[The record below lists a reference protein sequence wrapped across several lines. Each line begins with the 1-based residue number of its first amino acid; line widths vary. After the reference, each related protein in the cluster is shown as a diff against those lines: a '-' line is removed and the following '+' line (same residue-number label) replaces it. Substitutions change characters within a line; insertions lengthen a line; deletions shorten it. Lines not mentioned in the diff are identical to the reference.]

1 MKLAHVEVFWPEGV
15 RRGSTQ
21 LTYALTNE
29 KSLDSFIGKQQGLVK
44 EQKKKE
50 PEPTTGGNNNSG
62 NNNSGNNNSGNNNS
76 GNNNSGN
83 NNSGNNNSEII
94 TQRWSIDEDLDGK
107 RGFTLLEVIITISIL
122 AVMMISTSVLLR
134 SSSI

>member
-1 MKLAHVEVFWPEGV
+1 MILLLKNQGSSGDDLMKLAHVEVFWPEGV

-29 KSLDSFIGKQQGLVK
+29 KSLDAFIGKQQGLVK

-50 PEPTTGGNNNSG
+50 PEPTTGGGTGG

-76 GNNNSGN
+76 GNNNSG
-83 NNSGNNNSEII
+83 
-94 TQRWSIDEDLDGK
+94 K
-107 RGFTLLEVIITISIL
+107 
-122 AVMMISTSVLLR
+122 
-134 SSSI
+134 